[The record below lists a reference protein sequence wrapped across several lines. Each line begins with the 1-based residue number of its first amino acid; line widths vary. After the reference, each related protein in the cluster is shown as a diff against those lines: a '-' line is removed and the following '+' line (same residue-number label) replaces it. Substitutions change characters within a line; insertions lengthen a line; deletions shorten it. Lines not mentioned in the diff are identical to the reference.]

1 MEASHPPLGAGAPR
15 SSSPEPG
22 RPSVCLLGPR
32 RCRCPMARKIPGTGI
47 KPGLHVPSAGISHK
61 PEAHLP
67 SAPSHPWAAWHVSP
81 ALGPVP
87 RRLAP
92 PTTSTPREADVD
104 LAALVETKVPFRKGV
119 AGGRRLPS
127 SSESSLQSGHGAAA
141 CGTQRSRSSLSAVR
155 SPPGGPP
162 PPHTASVCSE
172 SQREMKDSLA
182 PCVLKRVHKGN
193 VPP

>member
-92 PTTSTPREADVD
+92 PTTSTPREADFY
-104 LAALVETKVPFRKGV
+104 LAALVETKVPIRKGGGGGADFLLPRNPPYRV
-119 AGGRRLPS
+119 GTGLQPAG
-127 SSESSLQSGHGAAA
+127 
-141 CGTQRSRSSLSAVR
+141 LSAQGLHCR
-155 SPPGGPP
+155 QLKAHPGGLHPR
-162 PPHTASVCSE
+162 TQLACAVKASE
-172 SQREMKDSLA
+172 K
-182 PCVLKRVHKGN
+182 
-193 VPP
+193 